1 MAMPRVKR
9 ARRLA
14 ALAVLVLLVTAAGAW
29 WSMRDTGDSP
39 GVQAVVRLPLVTRSV
54 RAPEGVRIRVEVL
67 NATSTRGLARR
78 AMRQLR
84 DAGFDVVDMGT
95 APASARR
102 DTTLVLSRSGHD
114 EWAALVAEALGGGR
128 VEARPDS
135 SRYLDVTVLLGTTYR
150 PPPETLYP

>member
-1 MAMPRVKR
+1 MGVSKR
-9 ARRLA
+9 TRRLGVA
-14 ALAVLVLLVTAAGAW
+14 ALVVLAVLAVPVWLATWGSSNAPGAPAA
-29 WSMRDTGDSP
+29 
-39 GVQAVVRLPLVTRSV
+39 VRLPLVTRGV
-54 RAPEGVRIRVEVL
+54 RAPEGVRVRVEVL

-95 APASARR
+95 APVSARR

-114 EWAALVAEALGGGR
+114 DWAALVAEALGGGR

-135 SRYLDVTVLLGTTYR
+135 SRYLDVTVLVGASWR
-150 PPPETLYP
+150 PPTEPFYP

>member
-1 MAMPRVKR
+1 MPTSKR
-9 ARRLA
+9 KRRLGAA
-14 ALAVLVLLVTAAGAW
+14 ALVILLVLGVATWLATWGSSNAPGEPAG
-29 WSMRDTGDSP
+29 
-39 GVQAVVRLPLVTRSV
+39 VRIPLVTRRV
-54 RAPEGVRIRVEVL
+54 RAPEGVRVRVEVL

-150 PPPETLYP
+150 PPAETLYP

>member
-1 MAMPRVKR
+1 MPTSKR
-9 ARRLA
+9 GRRLGAA
-14 ALAVLVLLVTAAGAW
+14 ALVVLTVLSVAVWLATWGSSSA
-29 WSMRDTGDSP
+29 P
-39 GVQAVVRLPLVTRSV
+39 GESSTMRLPLVTRSV

-95 APASARR
+95 APATARR

-135 SRYLDVTVLLGTTYR
+135 SRYLDVTVLLGATYR
-150 PPPETLYP
+150 PPSETLYP

>member
-1 MAMPRVKR
+1 MAVKR
-9 ARRLA
+9 KQTRRLA
-14 ALAVLVLLVTAAGAW
+14 ATAVLVLLATAAGAW
-29 WSMRDTGDSP
+29 WSMRDARGALGASP
-39 GVQAVVRLPLVTRSV
+39 AVRLPLVTRSV
-54 RAPEGVRIRVEVL
+54 RAPEGVRVRVEVL

-102 DTTLVLSRSGHD
+102 DTTLVLARSGHD
-114 EWAALVAEALGGGR
+114 DWAALVAEALGGGR

-150 PPPETLYP
+150 PAPETLYP

>member
-1 MAMPRVKR
+1 MKTSKR
-9 ARRLA
+9 GRRLGA
-14 ALAVLVLLVTAAGAW
+14 AFLVVLVILAVPVWLATWGSNDA
-29 WSMRDTGDSP
+29 P
-39 GVQAVVRLPLVTRSV
+39 GEPTSVRLPLVMRSV
-54 RAPEGVRIRVEVL
+54 RAPEGVRVRVEVL

-114 EWAALVAEALGGGR
+114 EWAALVADALGGAR

-150 PPPETLYP
+150 PPAETLYP

>member
-1 MAMPRVKR
+1 MAKSRK
-9 ARRLA
+9 ARRRLVAA
-14 ALAVLVLLVTAAGAW
+14 ALAVGAVLAIAIGLATFASRSEPGAPV
-29 WSMRDTGDSP
+29 SM
-39 GVQAVVRLPLVTRSV
+39 RLPLVTRDV
-54 RAPEGVRIRVEVL
+54 RAPEGVRVRVEVL

-114 EWAALVAEALGGGR
+114 EWAALVAEALGGAR

-135 SRYLDVTVLLGTTYR
+135 SRYLEVTVLLGTTYR
-150 PPPETLYP
+150 PPAETLYP

>member
-1 MAMPRVKR
+1 MALSKAKR
-9 ARRLA
+9 ARRIA
-14 ALAVLVLLVTAAGAW
+14 ALAILLMLVAGAAGW
-29 WSMRDTGDSP
+29 WATRGTVRSGASG
-39 GVQAVVRLPLVTRSV
+39 GVRVPLVSRTV
-54 RAPEGVRIRVEVL
+54 RAPEGVRVRVEVI

-95 APASARR
+95 APAAARR

-114 EWAALVAEALGGGR
+114 DWAELVADLLGGAR
-128 VEARPDS
+128 MESRPDS

-150 PPPETLYP
+150 PPAETLYP